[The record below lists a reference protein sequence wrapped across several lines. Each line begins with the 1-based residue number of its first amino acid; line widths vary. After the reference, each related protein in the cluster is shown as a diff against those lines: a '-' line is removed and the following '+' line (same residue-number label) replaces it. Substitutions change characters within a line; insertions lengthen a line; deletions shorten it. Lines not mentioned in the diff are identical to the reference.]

1 MHSLLPYVLTFAL
14 GLIVGSFL
22 NVCIYRIPR
31 GLSIIMPS
39 SRCPSCNTPI
49 KPWDNIPIVSYILL
63 RGKCRYCK
71 VRISLRYPLVELLNA
86 VLYLMVFL
94 RFGFGLHT
102 AVYFV
107 FSSALIVITFI
118 DIDFQIIPDRITL
131 AGIPLGFLAGSF
143 LLPDPFARS
152 SLLGIKASLI
162 GLGSGFGLFSLVALA
177 GSAIFKKEALGG
189 GDIKMMAMVGALMGW
204 KTVILTT
211 FLGSLT
217 GSVFGITLMILKGKN
232 RTTKLAFGP
241 FLALG
246 AIITLFFGQE
256 ISSWYLRGR

>member
-1 MHSLLPYVLTFAL
+1 MILYILIFIFGLL
-14 GLIVGSFL
+14 IGSFL

-31 GLSIIMPS
+31 GLSIIIPS
-39 SRCPSCNTPI
+39 SKCPSCNTPI

-63 RGKCRYCK
+63 GGKCRDCK
-71 VRISLRYPLVELLNA
+71 ARISLRYPLVEILNA
-86 VLYLMVFL
+86 ALYLTVFW

-102 AVYFV
+102 FVYFV

-118 DIDFQIIPDRITL
+118 DLDFQIIPDRITL

-143 LLPDPFARS
+143 LLPDPFARA
-152 SLLGIKASLI
+152 SLLGIKSSFI
-162 GLGSGFGLFSLVALA
+162 GLASGFGLFYIVALV

-189 GDIKMMAMVGALMGW
+189 GDIKMMAMVGATMGW

-217 GSVFGITLMILKGKN
+217 GSVFGIMLMVLRDKN

-246 AIITLFFGQE
+246 TIITLFYGQE
-256 ISSWYLRGR
+256 IFTLYMGNR

>member
-1 MHSLLPYVLTFAL
+1 MFLYLIIFLF
-14 GLIVGSFL
+14 GLIAGSFL

-31 GLSIIMPS
+31 GLSIIIPS

-49 KPWDNIPIVSYILL
+49 KPWDNVPIVSYIFLG
-63 RGKCRYCK
+63 GKCRYCK
-71 VRISLRYPLVELLNA
+71 ARISFRYPLVEFLNA
-86 VLYLMVFL
+86 VLYLMAFW
-94 RFGFGLHT
+94 RFGVGLHT
-102 AVYFV
+102 VVYCI
-107 FSSALIVITFI
+107 FSSALIVITFV
-118 DIDFQIIPDRITL
+118 DLDFQIIPDRITL
-131 AGIPLGFLAGSF
+131 AGIPFGFLAGSF
-143 LLPDPFARS
+143 LLPDPFARHL
-152 SLLGIKASLI
+152 LLGMKASLI
-162 GLGSGFGLFSLVALA
+162 GLASGFGLFYLVALA

-217 GSVFGITLMILKGKN
+217 GSIFGITLMVFKGKN

>member
-1 MHSLLPYVLTFAL
+1 MHSLMPYALTFTF

-31 GLSIIMPS
+31 GISIIIPS

-49 KPWDNIPIVSYILL
+49 KPWDNIPIVSYVFLGG
-63 RGKCRYCK
+63 RCRYCK
-71 VRISLRYPLVELLNA
+71 AQISFRYPLVEFLNA
-86 VLYLMVFL
+86 VLYVIVVW
-94 RFGFGLHT
+94 RFGFGLHSI
-102 AVYFV
+102 VYFA
-107 FSSALIVITFI
+107 FSSALVVITFV
-118 DIDFQIIPDRITL
+118 DLDFQIIPDRITL

-143 LLPDPFARS
+143 LLPDPFVRS

-162 GLGSGFGLFSLVALA
+162 GLVGGFGLFYLVALV
-177 GSAIFKKEALGG
+177 GSAVFRKEALGG
-189 GDIKMMAMVGALMGW
+189 GDIKMMTMVGAVMGW
-204 KTVILTT
+204 KSVVLTT

-217 GSVFGITLMILKGKN
+217 GSIFGITLMVLQGKS

-246 AIITLFFGQE
+246 TIITLFFGQE
-256 ISSWYLRGR
+256 IASWYLRGK